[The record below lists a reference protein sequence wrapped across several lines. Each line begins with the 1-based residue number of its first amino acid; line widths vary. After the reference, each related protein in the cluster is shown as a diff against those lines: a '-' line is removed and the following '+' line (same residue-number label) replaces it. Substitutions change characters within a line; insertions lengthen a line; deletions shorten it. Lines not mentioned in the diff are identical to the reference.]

1 MKKHLAILTRP
12 AIKAVISG
20 EKTVEIRFSKKK
32 ISPFGEVNT
41 GDIVYMKP
49 PGEDLTG
56 QFEVTK
62 VIMLDGIDQ
71 TDWDWIKDQFMEK
84 MSLGS
89 VAEAKNYFK
98 IHQGSKYA
106 TIMFIGSVEQFIT
119 SPIRIIKRDLR
130 GWLVIDE
137 EKHLE

>member
-1 MKKHLAILTRP
+1 MRKHLAILTRQ

-32 ISPFGEVNT
+32 ISPFGEISA
-41 GDIVYMKP
+41 GDLVYMKP
-49 PGEDLTG
+49 PGEELTG
-56 QFEVTK
+56 QFEVKK
-62 VIMLDGIDQ
+62 VISLEVIEES
-71 TDWDWIKDQFMEK
+71 DWIWIKTQFSEK

-89 VAEAKNYFK
+89 PTEAKNYFK
-98 IHQGSKYA
+98 LHQGSKYA
-106 TIMFIGSVEQFIT
+106 TIMFISKVEQFIT

-137 EKHLE
+137 SKHVE